1 MSSEKDFFDEQIGSL
16 TSLSAIY
23 QYLKDNAGMM
33 DADALF
39 RSEYV
44 LIVSTFDNYLHNIVR
59 RKLREA
65 FFNAQPLPSDFSL
78 SMEVCQMLRNEPIE
92 LNQKQ
97 ILDVA
102 LRRSLEKDSFQS
114 PKSVEYAL
122 SLIKI
127 KHIWKTASIA
137 TGKSAEHIKNQLALI
152 VKRRNQI
159 AHESDI
165 DFATS
170 SLRSISEQDV
180 IECRNFLRELIEVI
194 DTQIV

>member
-1 MSSEKDFFDEQIGSL
+1 MSNEKKFVDEQVESL
-16 TSLSAIY
+16 ASLSAIY
-23 QYLKDNAGMM
+23 QYLKDNASMM
-33 DADALF
+33 DADALL

-65 FFNAQPLPSDFSL
+65 FFNAQPLPSEFPL
-78 SMEVCQMLRNEPIE
+78 SMEVCRLIQNESVE
-92 LNQKQ
+92 LNRMQ

-127 KHIWKTASIA
+127 KHIWKTASSV
-137 TGKSAEHIKNQLALI
+137 TGKTAEQIKGQLALI

-165 DFATS
+165 DFVTG

-180 IECRNFLRELIEVI
+180 IECRDFLKELIEII
-194 DTQIV
+194 DNQII